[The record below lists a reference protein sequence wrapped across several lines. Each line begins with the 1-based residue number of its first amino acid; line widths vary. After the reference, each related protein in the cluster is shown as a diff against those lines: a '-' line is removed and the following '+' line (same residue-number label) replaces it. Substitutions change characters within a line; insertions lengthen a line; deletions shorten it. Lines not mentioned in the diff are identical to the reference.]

1 MLIPMIL
8 TGLAGLALGIAIM
21 RFMQGQGRSTKEATA
36 SADAGQSADA
46 ADPPKAGL
54 SGSGLAPSRVALAG
68 AGILVLAAGGI
79 AAYRGLGGVEDTPP
93 ATPLVANVLNQ
104 PDAKLDDVDT
114 MISRLEARLQ
124 KNPNDGE
131 GFRMLG
137 WSFQNTGKPA
147 EAVVAYAKA
156 AKLLP
161 ARADVQAGYGEALVA
176 VAGDTVTPEAKGHI
190 DKALQLDPKEP
201 RARFLAALYKAQNG
215 QERTALDEWI
225 ALSNSASAEQPWQVD
240 LRQRIEKLATKL
252 GVNVAGR
259 LVPGTAASQ
268 AQGAAPSGG
277 PNAAQMAAASALPIS
292 QQQSMID
299 GMVNGLAAK
308 LNANPDDVDGWLKLI
323 RSRVVLKDM
332 ARARDDLAMAR
343 KTFSSRPAQL
353 GQVNALAR
361 ELGL

>member
-21 RFMQGQGRSTKEATA
+21 RLVQARGPEKNGAAPSSEVGEVIDATA
-36 SADAGQSADA
+36 LPTEAR
-46 ADPPKAGL
+46 
-54 SGSGLAPSRVALAG
+54 SGLISPRLALAG
-68 AGILVLAAGGI
+68 AGVLVLAAGGI
-79 AAYRGLGGVEDTPP
+79 YAYRSFEGQADTPLALP
-93 ATPLVANVLNQ
+93 AAAPALGQ

-124 KNPNDGE
+124 KDPNDGE

-137 WSFQNTGKPA
+137 WSFQSTGKPA
-147 EAVVAYAKA
+147 EAALAYAKA
-156 AKLLP
+156 VKLLP

-176 VAGDTVTPEAKGHI
+176 VAGDKVTAEAKGHI
-190 DKALQLDPKEP
+190 DRALQLDPKEP

-215 QERTALDEWI
+215 QERAALDEWI
-225 ALSNSASAEQPWQVD
+225 ALSNSAPADLPWQVD
-240 LRQRIEKLATKL
+240 LRQRIEKLAAKL

-259 LVPGTAASQ
+259 LAPAPAVPLSESAAPFAGPNSAQMTAAS
-268 AQGAAPSGG
+268 S
-277 PNAAQMAAASALPIS
+277 LPLA

-308 LNANPDDVDGWLKLI
+308 LKANPNDVDGWLKLI
-323 RSRVVLKDM
+323 RSRVVLKDVLQ
-332 ARARDDLAMAR
+332 AKADLATAR
-343 KTFSSRPAQL
+343 KTFASQTAKL
-353 GQVNALAR
+353 AHVNALAS